1 MTKRERWTRRSAR
14 LLAFATVA
22 LVLYL
27 WQHISKNTA
36 LYLSTPSAIGR
47 AVGNWFSNP
56 VLRDDIPI
64 TIEEAALGFCACMLV
79 AVVFASILAGSK
91 LLTAIT
97 APYIAMWNAVPK
109 IALAPLFILVFG
121 ISIHAKVIFIATATF
136 IIPFFSLLRAFTSVD
151 EVILDHAKVL
161 GANRRALVRDVY
173 LPAIVGSMAAILRLT
188 AQFCLLGAVFSEII
202 ASASGIGHE
211 IAIAQTAQVANYLF
225 AGVFIVAV
233 MGFTLDR
240 VIRRIERH
248 FLTWRV
254 GT

>member
-1 MTKRERWTRRSAR
+1 
-14 LLAFATVA
+14 
-22 LVLYL
+22 
-27 WQHISKNTA
+27 
-36 LYLSTPSAIGR
+36 
-47 AVGNWFSNP
+47 
-56 VLRDDIPI
+56 
-64 TIEEAALGFCACMLV
+64 
-79 AVVFASILAGSK
+79 
-91 LLTAIT
+91 
-97 APYIAMWNAVPK
+97 
-109 IALAPLFILVFG
+109 
-121 ISIHAKVIFIATATF
+121 
-136 IIPFFSLLRAFTSVD
+136 
-151 EVILDHAKVL
+151 LDHAKVL